1 MNSTALI
8 VALLIQLVLV
18 LGTAFVSMKYIAPA
32 VTRKG
37 FGFNRGFWPSIAV
50 IALAIFGGGFLS
62 NAAARL
68 LIGVAP
74 HTILYFQAYP
84 VLMYVWEIFFSAVA
98 IFLVARMMP
107 ALVFVKSFF
116 TAVIVAAVNFAF
128 STVVMLLLGLALSG
142 IMSVTGG

>member
-37 FGFNRGFWPSIAV
+37 FAFNRGFWPSIAV
-50 IALAIFGGGFLS
+50 IALALFGGSFLS
-62 NAAARL
+62 SAAARL

-74 HTILYFQAYP
+74 HSLVYFQAYP
-84 VLMYVWEIFFSAVA
+84 FLMFVWQILFSAVA

-107 ALVFVKSFF
+107 ALVFVKNFF
-116 TAVIVAAVNFAF
+116 TAVVVAAINFAF
-128 STVVMLLLGLALSG
+128 ANLVMLVIGLALSG